1 MAQLTARGL
10 LTIPFGLRQELNI
23 QEGDFVEVLLLS
35 FVRVEEVIGEEG
47 FKIMKSLRANDYK
60 VITEE
65 DEKRLLSML
74 SKGIYNILYI
84 NE

>member
-1 MAQLTARGL
+1 MNFHHT
-10 LTIPFGLRQELNI
+10 
-23 QEGDFVEVLLLS
+23 
-35 FVRVEEVIGEEG
+35 EVIGEEG